1 MVRKRKR
8 KFVSLIAGASI
19 IATMASYC
27 SCKIAKNGYIS
38 TTYKIGKETIVDD
51 FDMDAF
57 ENGIISGESFLYTKY
72 APFSSRIN
80 DLSAKTII
88 QDDMV
93 PQGLTIMGD
102 YILTTSYDHS
112 GLNNSMVYVMNK
124 KGEYINSYILDM
136 DSHVGGIAYD
146 KKNELVWI
154 PSHSG
159 KLNAYMA
166 SDFLDFSKKE
176 IKAIYSNIDI
186 GNGLLNYKNPLKNS
200 IAFLSIYN
208 DELFVGSFSVV
219 STGLVKKYDIS
230 IDDEKKLKLTY
241 KGMFNIPNKVQGM
254 TFYKK
259 NDNEYIV
266 FSRSFG
272 RNTSSILQ
280 IFSYNENIDN
290 YDSSIQSVTYTVP
303 AMMEQVSLD
312 SNCLYVI
319 FESAAK
325 IYRGCEDE
333 FDSICVLDMDDVIE
347 PLLKKRY

>member
-1 MVRKRKR
+1 MVKKQKI
-8 KFVSLIAGASI
+8 KFISIIAGVSI
-19 IATMASYC
+19 IATMSSYC

-38 TTYKIGKETIVDD
+38 TTYRIDKETIVDD
-51 FDMDAF
+51 FELDAF

-80 DLSAKTII
+80 DLSIKTII

-102 YILTTSYDHS
+102 YILTTSYDYS
-112 GLNNSMVYVMNK
+112 GLNNSVVYVMSKN
-124 KGEYINSYILDM
+124 GEYINSYVLDM

-146 KKNELVWI
+146 EKNELIWI
-154 PSHSG
+154 PSHLG
-159 KLNAYMA
+159 RINAYRA

-176 IKAIYSNIDI
+176 VKAIYSNIDV

-200 IAFLSIYN
+200 IAFLTIYN

-219 STGLVKKYDIS
+219 TPGLVKRYSIS
-230 IDDEKKLKLTY
+230 TGDEKKLSLTY

-254 TFYKK
+254 TFYRK
-259 NDNEYIV
+259 NDSEYIV

-280 IFSYNENIDN
+280 IFSYNEDIDN
-290 YDSSIQSVTYTVP
+290 YDSSLQSVTYTAP
-303 AMMEQVSLD
+303 SMMEQVSLD
-312 SNCLYVI
+312 DNFLYVI

-325 IYRGCEDE
+325 TYRGCDDE
-333 FDSICVLDMDDVIE
+333 FDSICILNMDDVVD